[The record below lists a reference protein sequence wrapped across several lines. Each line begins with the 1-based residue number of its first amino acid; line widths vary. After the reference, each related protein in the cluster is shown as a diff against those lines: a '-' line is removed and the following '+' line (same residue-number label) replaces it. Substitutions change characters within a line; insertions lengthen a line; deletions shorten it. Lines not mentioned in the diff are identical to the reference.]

1 MEESKEYAFCFGCGK
16 DNPIGLK
23 LDMRVT
29 GGLAYADFVPRPEHQ
44 SYDDRMHGGL
54 LATLLDEVMGN
65 HVFNVSG
72 MPAYTAD
79 LHVRFKDSVRIG
91 EPIHIESRFVS
102 RRGRLYIMAGAVTD
116 NEGNTAVTAEA
127 KIMTRP

>member
-1 MEESKEYAFCFGCGK
+1 MEESKEYTFCFGCGK

-65 HVFNVSG
+65 HVFKISG
-72 MPAYTAD
+72 TPAYTAD

-102 RRGRLYIMAGAVTD
+102 RRGRLYIMTGAVTD

>member
-1 MEESKEYAFCFGCGK
+1 VEESKEYTFCFGCGK

-65 HVFNVSG
+65 HVFNISG
-72 MPAYTAD
+72 TPAYTAD

-102 RRGRLYIMAGAVTD
+102 RRGRLYIMTGAVTD